1 MKLGRWVLA
10 GRLKTTYVAD
20 TASKTPAS
28 PRFFNGLLVLLV
40 LGQLGG
46 CAVNPATG
54 RSNFV
59 MMSEQQELDLG
70 RRYNQEIIKQYPRYA
85 DEKLQAYVQQ
95 IGERVAKHSHRS
107 QLNYQFTVV
116 DSPDI
121 NAFALPGGYIY
132 IHRGLLAYLNSEA
145 ELAAVLGHEVGHVTA
160 RHSVQQ
166 QSQSSAWGILGQAVA
181 IGTGVG
187 AAADLT
193 NALGSAFVSGYGRDM
208 ELEAD
213 GLGAQ
218 YLARSGYDP
227 QAMIEVVKV
236 LKNQEVF
243 ARDQAA
249 KRGQAQPAAGYH
261 GLFDTHPDND
271 RRLQEVLG
279 PARALATGQQEVNRE
294 VFLKYLDGLPFGDSA
309 ASGVR
314 RGQQFYH
321 AELAFTLGFP
331 QGWGIV
337 NRPDALIGHTADQQA
352 FIAMTLENN
361 EQGLSPAELLRKRVG
376 NQRLVDETALQQSAV
391 PGATAIIPG
400 SAAKRV
406 AVLQHGSRA
415 YLFVAAVRGRASL
428 DSQDAQFLAVINSF
442 RPITRAERKLAE
454 PLRMHLVKAKSGQNM
469 AALAKQS
476 KLPGDAEASLRLLNN
491 LYPAG
496 EPRPGDWL
504 KVVR

>member
-1 MKLGRWVLA
+1 MSVRGLVALLLLSGQLA
-10 GRLKTTYVAD
+10 G
-20 TASKTPAS
+20 
-28 PRFFNGLLVLLV
+28 
-40 LGQLGG
+40 
-46 CAVNPATG
+46 CALNPATG
-54 RSNFV
+54 RSDFV
-59 MMSEQQELDLG
+59 MMSERQELELG
-70 RRYNQEIIKQYPRYA
+70 RRHSQEILKQYPRYA

-95 IGERVAKHSHRS
+95 VGERVARHSHRS
-107 QLNYQFTVV
+107 QLDYRFTVV

-160 RHSVQQ
+160 RHGVQQ
-166 QSQSSAWGILGQAVA
+166 QSQSSAWGVLGQAVA

-193 NALGSAFVSGYGRDM
+193 NVLGNAFVRGYGRDM

-236 LKNQEVF
+236 LKSQEDF
-243 ARDQAA
+243 ARAQAA
-249 KRGQAQPAAGYH
+249 QRGQAQSAGGYH

-271 RRLQEVLG
+271 RRLQQVVG
-279 PARALATGQQEVNRE
+279 PARALATGQQEVNRDA
-294 VFLKYLDGLPFGDSA
+294 FLQHLDGLPFGDSA

-314 RGQQFYH
+314 RGQRFYH
-321 AELAFTLGFP
+321 AELGFALSFP
-331 QGWGIV
+331 DGWGIV
-337 NRPDALIGHTADQQA
+337 NRPDALIGHTADRQG
-352 FIAMTLENN
+352 FIAMTLENHPK
-361 EQGLSPAELLRKRVG
+361 GLAAAELLRQRAG
-376 NQRLVDETALQQSAV
+376 GQRLVAGQALQQAGLQGYS
-391 PGATAIIPG
+391 AIIPG
-400 SAAKRV
+400 SAARRV
-406 AVLQHGSRA
+406 AVLLQGSRA

-428 DSQDAQFLAVINSF
+428 ESQDAQFLAVIKSF
-442 RPITRAERKLAE
+442 RPLTAAERKLAE
-454 PLRMHLVKAKSGQNM
+454 PLRVQLVRAKGGERM
-469 AALAKQS
+469 AALARQS
-476 KLPGDAEASLRLLNN
+476 KLPGDAEATLRLLNN

-496 EPRPGDWL
+496 EPSAGDWL

>member
-1 MKLGRWVLA
+1 MIMRVL
-10 GRLKTTYVAD
+10 L
-20 TASKTPAS
+20 
-28 PRFFNGLLVLLV
+28 LLVLL
-40 LGQLGG
+40 QLAG

-54 RSNFV
+54 KSNFV

-70 RRYNQEIIKQYPRYA
+70 RRYNQQILKENPRYA

-95 IGERVAKHSHRS
+95 VGERVAKYSHRN
-107 QLNYQFTVV
+107 QLAYQFTVV

-132 IHRGLLAYLNSEA
+132 IHRGLLAYLSSEA

-166 QSQSSAWGILGQAVA
+166 QSQSTAWGLLGQAVA

-187 AAADLT
+187 AAADVT
-193 NALGSAFVSGYGRDM
+193 GALGGAIVRGYGRDM

-236 LKNQEVF
+236 LKNQEDF

-249 KRGQAQPAAGYH
+249 ERGETQPAGGYH
-261 GLFDTHPDND
+261 GVFDTHPDND
-271 RRLQEVLG
+271 RRLQQVLG
-279 PARALATGQQEVNRE
+279 PARALATGQQEVSRE
-294 VFLKYLDGLPFGDSA
+294 VFLKRLEGLPFGDSA
-309 ASGVR
+309 ETGVR
-314 RGQQFYH
+314 RGQRFYH
-321 AELAFTLGFP
+321 AELNFTLTYP
-331 QGWGIV
+331 QGWTLL

-352 FIAMTLENN
+352 FIAMTLEENP
-361 EQGLSPAELLRKRVG
+361 QQLSPAQLLRQRVG
-376 NQRLVDETALQQSAV
+376 NQRLVAGVELRQAGLTGYSAV
-391 PGATAIIPG
+391 IPG
-400 SAAKRV
+400 NAAKRV
-406 AVLQHGSRA
+406 AIIQQGAKV

-428 DSQDAQFLAVINSF
+428 ESQDPQFLSVIESF
-442 RPITRAERKLAE
+442 RPMTSAERKQAQ
-454 PLRMHLVKAKSGQNM
+454 PLRLHMVKVKSGQTIE
-469 AALAKQS
+469 ALAKNS
-476 KLPGDAEASLRLLNN
+476 TLPGDALKTLRLLNN
-491 LYPAG
+491 LYPTG
-496 EPRPGDWL
+496 QPRAGDWL